1 MPSWRDARRERKR
14 NVPNKRGCVVIGFYG
29 TPSFFSPAVPIIY
42 QAAVFCEFFPKR
54 RFVTKKKL
62 DICKNRAKKDVFP
75 PFFACFAIIDHIFAR
90 LKAMA
95 KKAKSIVTLSLP
107 K

>member
-1 MPSWRDARRERKR
+1 MQKQS
-14 NVPNKRGCVVIGFYG
+14 
-29 TPSFFSPAVPIIY
+29 
-42 QAAVFCEFFPKR
+42 
-54 RFVTKKKL
+54 KKG
-62 DICKNRAKKDVFP
+62 VFP

>member
-1 MPSWRDARRERKR
+1 MK
-14 NVPNKRGCVVIGFYG
+14 FYG
-29 TPSFFSPAVPIIY
+29 ASSFFCFVTLIIY
-42 QAAVFCEFFPKR
+42 QAADFCEFSSKN
-54 RFVTKKKL
+54 RFVADK
-62 DICKNRAKKDVFP
+62 DQDRHKNRAKKGVFP